1 MAVFKNLLKYDKLY
15 EDFSKQGCKIL
26 KDEPLS
32 KYTTFKIGGPAD
44 LFIEV
49 NKTSQLYG
57 VIKIIKDNDID
68 FFIIGNGSNLL
79 VSDKGFRGV
88 VIKLSGDFNQIKL
101 LPDNKISCGCGVSLA
116 QACMFA
122 LKNNLSGLEF
132 AWGIPGSCGGAIY
145 MNAGAYNND
154 ISNLVKSSSFMT
166 PEGEINTV
174 FHKSSDF
181 SYRKSFYTDTN
192 YIALSMV
199 LQLKLGNKKDIQ
211 DKMHTN
217 ITNRK
222 LKQPLEFPNCGSV
235 FKRPGNGYYAGAL
248 IEKCGLKGKSFGGA
262 MVSPKHAGFIINTGN
277 ATCSDV
283 VNLIHYIKKSVN
295 EKFGILLECEVKAL
309 GKVNL

>member
-1 MAVFKNLLKYDKLY
+1 MAVFKNLLKYDKLC

-57 VIKIIKDNDID
+57 IIKLIKDNDID

-101 LPDNKISCGCGVSLA
+101 LPDNKISCGCGASLA

-222 LKQPLEFPNCGSV
+222 LKQPLDFPNCGSV

-309 GKVNL
+309 GVTNL